1 MRSEHSAVKM
11 QRTQIYLE
19 PDLAESLDRLARQRG
34 TSRADLIRVAARRL
48 LKDEAEES
56 GAEFGAIL
64 SLAGIGRDKD
74 GATDVA
80 DRHDEYLADAEF
92 EKWHQ

>member
-1 MRSEHSAVKM
+1 M

-48 LKDEAEES
+48 IREES
-56 GAEFGAIL
+56 EAPFGSIL
-64 SLAGIGRDKD
+64 SLAGIGHDKD

-80 DRHDEYLADAEF
+80 ERHDDYLADAER
-92 EKWHQ
+92 ETWRQ

>member
-1 MRSEHSAVKM
+1 MRM

-19 PDLAESLDRLARQRG
+19 PDLAQSLDRIARKRG

-48 LKDEAEES
+48 VTEENEAP
-56 GAEFGAIL
+56 FGSIL
-64 SLAGIGRDKD
+64 SLAGIGHDKD

-80 DRHDEYLADAEF
+80 ERHDEYLADAEL
-92 EKWHQ
+92 EKRQQ

>member
-1 MRSEHSAVKM
+1 M

-19 PDLAESLDRLARQRG
+19 PDLADSLDRLARKRG

-48 LKDEAEES
+48 ISEEND
-56 GAEFGAIL
+56 APFGSIL

-80 DRHDEYLADAEF
+80 EHHDEYLADAEV
-92 EKWHQ
+92 EKWHT

>member
-1 MRSEHSAVKM
+1 M

-48 LKDEAEES
+48 ISEECEAP
-56 GAEFGAIL
+56 FGSIL
-64 SLAGIGRDKD
+64 GLAGIGHDKD

-80 DRHDEYLADAEF
+80 ERHDEYLADAEL

>member
-1 MRSEHSAVKM
+1 M

-48 LKDEAEES
+48 LKEE
-56 GAEFGAIL
+56 GEAEFGAIL

-80 DRHDEYLADAEF
+80 ERHDEYLADAEF
-92 EKWHQ
+92 EKWRQ

>member
-1 MRSEHSAVKM
+1 M

-48 LKDEAEES
+48 IREES
-56 GAEFGAIL
+56 EAPFGSIL

-74 GATDVA
+74 GATDVSE
-80 DRHDEYLADAEF
+80 RHDEYLAHAEL
-92 EKWHQ
+92 EKSHQ

>member
-1 MRSEHSAVKM
+1 M

-19 PDLAESLDRLARQRG
+19 PDLAESLDRLARKRG

-48 LKDEAEES
+48 ISEEREAP
-56 GAEFGAIL
+56 FGSIL
-64 SLAGIGRDKD
+64 GLAGIGRDKD

-80 DRHDEYLADAEF
+80 ERHDEYLADAEF
-92 EKWHQ
+92 EKWHR

>member
-1 MRSEHSAVKM
+1 M

-48 LKDEAEES
+48 IKEES
-56 GAEFGAIL
+56 EAPFGSIL
-64 SLAGIGRDKD
+64 SLAGIGLDKD

-80 DRHDEYLADAEF
+80 ERHDDYLADAEL

>member
-1 MRSEHSAVKM
+1 MRM

-19 PDLAESLDRLARQRG
+19 PDLAESLDRLARKRG

-48 LKDEAEES
+48 ISEES
-56 GAEFGAIL
+56 EPPFGSIL
-64 SLAGIGRDKD
+64 GLAGIGRDKD

-80 DRHDEYLADAEF
+80 ERHDEYLADAEL
-92 EKWHQ
+92 EKRHQ

>member
-1 MRSEHSAVKM
+1 M
-11 QRTQIYLE
+11 QRTQVYLE
-19 PDLAESLDRLARQRG
+19 PELADSLDRLARKRG

-48 LKDEAEES
+48 VREES
-56 GAEFGAIL
+56 DGSFGSIL
-64 SLAGIGRDKD
+64 GLAGIGHDKD

-80 DRHDEYLADAEF
+80 ERHDDYLTNSEL